1 MASAYPDSK
10 TFRGIKIGDT
20 ISNLFSA
27 YDSKYFSVQVGYDG
41 TTATDA
47 QKKLVEMY
55 NAQIEAADPE
65 DIESTISS
73 IDSSAVSVV
82 VLFEGAEFC
91 GKIIPKPEPN
101 SSKWVSYKVS
111 EDIGFI
117 IDNDKISD
125 IGIQRGGR
133 Y

>member
-1 MASAYPDSK
+1 M
-10 TFRGIKIGDT
+10 
-20 ISNLFSA
+20 
-27 YDSKYFSVQVGYDG
+27 GYDDA
-41 TTATDA
+41 TATDA

-101 SSKWVSYKVS
+101 SGKSVSYKVS

>member
-1 MASAYPDSK
+1 M
-10 TFRGIKIGDT
+10 
-20 ISNLFSA
+20 
-27 YDSKYFSVQVGYDG
+27 
-41 TTATDA
+41 TTPPLPML
-47 QKKLVEMY
+47 KKLVEMY

-91 GKIIPKPEPN
+91 GKIIPKPEPVPD
-101 SSKWVSYKVS
+101 KWVSYKAS
-111 EDIGFI
+111 GDIGFI
-117 IDNDKISD
+117 IGNGKISD
-125 IGIQRGGR
+125 IIIQHGDR

>member
-1 MASAYPDSK
+1 MASDYPDSK

-20 ISNLFSA
+20 ISDLFSA
-27 YDSKYFSVQVGYDG
+27 YDAKYFSVQVGYDD
-41 TTATDA
+41 TNATDA

-73 IDSSAVSVV
+73 IDSSAVSVA

-91 GKIIPKPEPN
+91 GKIIPKPDLDPD
-101 SSKWVSYKVS
+101 KWVSYKVS

-117 IDNDKISD
+117 IDNGKISD
-125 IGIQRGGR
+125 IGIQRDGR

>member
-1 MASAYPDSK
+1 MFTWSVNNCTWFFLTETDI
-10 TFRGIKIGDT
+10 FGIIET
-20 ISNLFSA
+20 IFPTN
-27 YDSKYFSVQVGYDG
+27 
-41 TTATDA
+41 
-47 QKKLVEMY
+47 
-55 NAQIEAADPE
+55 I
-65 DIESTISS
+65 ISS

-101 SSKWVSYKVS
+101 SGKSVSYKVS